1 MPRSVSTSEVLPA
14 PFGPIS
20 AMRWPLSMWNDALST
35 SVRSATLTTR
45 FSASIATRVARSVLG
60 KPKASALSLRGA
72 STRSIRSSSFCR
84 DCAWRERV
92 PALNLAT
99 KRSRRAIS
107 SRWRSNASAWFC
119 SASARSRRYSL

>member
-1 MPRSVSTSEVLPA
+1 MPSSVSTSVVLPA

-20 AMRWPLSMWNDALST
+20 AMRCPLSMWNDAPVDERALGDLDDE
-35 SVRSATLTTR
+35 VLGLDARR
-45 FSASIATRVARSVLG
+45 ASSGSVLG

-72 STRSIRSSSFCR
+72 STRSMRSSSFCR

-119 SASARSRRYSL
+119 SASARSRR